1 MTNSALLLLNN
12 SACFEDLSAVLMKI
26 QVLWDVTPC
35 RLVNR
40 LRKPLAQLDPEGGG
54 NTLFR
59 NVGSCLRVD
68 TV

>member
-1 MTNSALLLLNN
+1 VR
-12 SACFEDLSAVLMKI
+12 CFEDLSAVLMKI
-26 QVLWDVTPC
+26 QVFWDVTPC

-40 LRKPLAQLDPEGGG
+40 LRKLLALLDPEGGG

-59 NVGSCLRVD
+59 NVGRCLSVD